1 MPQAVATPINKQA
14 KEASQ
19 AKQHKMPLLQTI
31 LIALAALIFSLA
43 FLESLF
49 AVAGIG
55 ENEYLKIDPKIGFSP
70 IAGKQVTWRE
80 EGFCRTV
87 WNSQGMRDKE
97 RALTKPAGTYR
108 IAILGDSFVEG
119 LQVSDDQT
127 FCHLL
132 EEKLNQS
139 GIATEKIKNFEVLNF
154 GVANYNLGQEYLRLK
169 QKAFTFNPDLVIMAV
184 RPDTIYQLA
193 LNPQGGFMYASR
205 PSFFAGANHTL
216 IEDHTMSENWMKGS
230 EAKRMKSTAWLREH
244 SRIWGVVS
252 QMARNLMLWQKHNL
266 ERPKLNFSTPAFSLT
281 KESDTAKATEA
292 KIQEQKV
299 AALACTKSTEFLWP
313 IADSVIRQVDQECET
328 HKVPLVLLRLP
339 GPGGSRNIT
348 EDKLLSQTAKTLN
361 LPLCDLTEPFIS
373 AEQKSG
379 QRFFIVF
386 HLDPAGHKLATENIF
401 QFLKTNIFS
410 SGSKEVHN

>member
-1 MPQAVATPINKQA
+1 MPQAVATPISKQA
-14 KEASQ
+14 APP
-19 AKQHKMPLLQTI
+19 KQHKMPRWQTI
-31 LIALAALIFSLA
+31 AIALVTLVLSLA
-43 FLESLF
+43 FLEFLF

-55 ENEYLKIDPKIGFSP
+55 ENEYLKIDPAIGFSP
-70 IAGKQVTWRE
+70 IPGKQVTWRE

-87 WNSQGMRDKE
+87 WNTQAMRDKE
-97 RALTKPAGTYR
+97 RTLAKPARTYR
-108 IAILGDSFVEG
+108 IAVLGDSFVEG

-139 GIATEKIKNFEVLNF
+139 GVAPSNATRFEVLNF

-169 QKAFTFNPDLVIMAV
+169 QKALAFNPDLVVMAV

-216 IEDHTMSENWMKGS
+216 IEDHTMSENWMKSS
-230 EAKRMKSTAWLREH
+230 EAKRMKSTLWLREH

-266 ERPKLNFSTPAFSLT
+266 EKPKLNFSTPAFSLT
-281 KESDTAKATEA
+281 KETDTVKVTQAKA
-292 KIQEQKV
+292 QEQL
-299 AALACTKSTEFLWP
+299 AAAQACAKSTQFLWP
-313 IADSVIRQVDQECET
+313 IADAVIRQADQECKA

-339 GPGGSRNIT
+339 GPGGFRNIA
-348 EDKLLSQTAKTLN
+348 EDKLLQGTVKTLN
-361 LPLCDLTEPFIS
+361 LPLCDLTEPFI
-373 AEQKSG
+373 AAQEKTG

-386 HLDPAGHKLATENIF
+386 HLDPDGHKLAAENIF
-401 QFLKTNIFS
+401 QFLNANVFPSQGT
-410 SGSKEVHN
+410 EAHN